1 MSAVLCPQVVSSL
14 VHVNGSLK
22 FTHNNNMVGSALYV
36 SSFGQLLLYDDSEL
50 LFEGNKGR

>member
-14 VHVNGSLK
+14 IHVNGTLK